1 VKVYPD
7 KLQAHLK
14 NSVSPIYIVS
24 GDEPLLIQ
32 ETCDLLRTHLKS
44 AGFTEREL
52 FHAEA
57 GFDWQQVLF
66 SANSMS
72 LFAEQK
78 LIEIRMSSAS
88 PGEDG
93 KKALLSY
100 VKNVSEG
107 TVLLLV
113 MPRLDQ
119 NVQRAKWFKTIDASA
134 VFVQIW
140 PIEIKNLP
148 RWIGDRFRKAGL
160 TASKEAVGVMAD
172 RIEGNLLAAVQEIER
187 LSLVSKD
194 GKIDTKDILQ
204 GVADSS
210 RYDVFGL
217 IDASVGGDAART
229 IKIIQGLQLEGEAIL
244 YIVAMLAR
252 ELRGLSLMAN
262 EMSSG
267 SLDGAL
273 KKGRVWQNRKS
284 IVSSC
289 LRNHSL
295 PQFQV
300 MLSRVSDIDS
310 MVKGI
315 KLGNPWEELTSVMLE
330 LAGVRLP
337 SNQISSNRISSN

>member
-1 VKVYPD
+1 MKVYPD

-24 GDEPLLIQ
+24 GDDPLLIQ
-32 ETCDLLRTHLKS
+32 ETSDLLRTHLKS
-44 AGFTEREL
+44 VGFTEREL
-52 FHAEA
+52 FHTEA

-93 KKALLSY
+93 KAALMSFLE
-100 VKNVSEG
+100 NPSEG

-119 NVQRAKWFKTIDASA
+119 NAQRTKWFKAIEAA
-134 VFVQIW
+134 GVFVQIW
-140 PIEIKNLP
+140 PIDVKNLP

-160 TASKEAVGVMAD
+160 SASKEAILVMAD

-187 LSLVSKD
+187 LSLVSND
-194 GKIDTKDILQ
+194 GKIDTNDILQ

-217 IDASVGGDAART
+217 IDASVGRDAART
-229 IKIIQGLQLEGEAIL
+229 LKIIQGLQLEGEAIL
-244 YIVAMLAR
+244 YIVAMLGR
-252 ELRGLSLMAN
+252 ELRGLSVMAN
-262 EMSSG
+262 EMKSG
-267 SLDGAL
+267 SLDAAL

-284 IVSSC
+284 IVSNS

-295 PQFQV
+295 PQFHA
-300 MLSRVSDIDS
+300 MLSRVSDVDS

-315 KLGNPWEELTSVMLE
+315 KVGNPWEELTSVMLE
-330 LAGVRLP
+330 LAGVRIP
-337 SNQISSNRISSN
+337 SNRVP